1 MKRMEDRLEASITNK
16 FDTHFLY
23 AAQKHGIV
31 KESYMMLLASKSST
45 NFA

>member
-1 MKRMEDRLEASITNK
+1 MKRMEDRLEASITK